1 MKLRYLFIAVFI
13 VAISIFAQETGQ
25 TFLSLKSTGVEEF
38 LKLHPDYDGRGTII
52 IILDTGVDM
61 GVDGML
67 KTSTGET
74 KVVDVQ
80 DFTGQGDVN
89 IYEADISKEEGKSLF
104 FNKERG
110 LSVKTNI
117 ASLISSADN
126 KYYIGG
132 FPEKQLMNSGSG
144 AADLNGNGNTDD
156 VYNLITYK
164 TNEEFWVVYFDTNAD
179 GDLTDEKPLRN
190 YKENQDAFLIP
201 NKKGLSPFTF
211 GLNIFPEDKIVS
223 LHFDDGSHGSHCA
236 GIAAGYDIGG
246 IGMNGVAPGAK
257 VISLKLGNNNYTGG
271 ATVTE
276 SMKKSYLYVDKLSKE
291 LGVPCIVSM
300 SYGVGSEI
308 EGRADIEKFL
318 DDLLRKNPYL
328 YVCVS
333 NGNNGP
339 GLSSA
344 GLPSSSQSVFASG
357 AVLTVEVGRDNY
369 GAQLKDDIILHFSS
383 RGGDTNKPDIISP
396 GAATSTVPNFTGR
409 DAFWGTSMAS
419 PYSAGVMA
427 LLLSAANKD
436 FPGVKIPAQLLY
448 RVVREG
454 AVKWEGYNILDQG
467 AGYINVMNAYELLK
481 KYLKNGEHKKFESY
495 TVTSF
500 APNQPDNRAQS
511 LYLRDAS
518 YLTGEEVFTFA
529 VSRNNIVGSD
539 NFYRSYNLKSDNNFL
554 MLVQKKTY
562 IRNNQQAMINVKI
575 DKSKITGPGLY
586 TGRII
591 GSRDDGS
598 NTPEFELT
606 ATIIVPFEFNSGN
619 DYKLIFNNQKV
630 DIGKVDRYFIKVP
643 AGQNTLKLTKSRVD
657 NTYCRTRMWIFDH
670 DGIDVYVS
678 PPFYSV
684 SNDQNFEVNHY
695 NLSPGIYE
703 INVDGFFLAADTSN
717 YNLSIELVSLQSD
730 YQKVLTQADNTINV
744 TTNNNRVYSYN
755 LTGEMIGY
763 ERKYNVAVDGSGVVR
778 LPFKLIKGE
787 ASRNFE
793 FTLSKEDFNKTTDFS
808 VMILNEE
815 GKALA
820 KNGLANKSGSLSIKN
835 SSDKDEVNYI
845 LEIIPAFTHKEG
857 KATLFIKEQ
866 TEFPSAISVD
876 VKDQNR
882 KATTLYPSNPKSL
895 KCSYAKPET
904 IVPEDAKVYGKIYFK
919 SPSTEKTEYELP
931 IYFKF

>member
-25 TFLSLKSTGVEEF
+25 TFLSLKSTGIEEF

-554 MLVQKKTY
+554 MPVQKKTY

>member
-1 MKLRYLFIAVFI
+1 MKLRYLFITVFI
-13 VAISIFAQETGQ
+13 TAISIFAQETGQ

-74 KVVDVQ
+74 KVIDVQ
-80 DFTGQGDVN
+80 DFTGQGNVI
-89 IYEADISKEEGKSLF
+89 IYDADLNREDSKTVF
-104 FNKERG
+104 TNKEMG
-110 LSVKTNI
+110 FSVKANL

-126 KYYIGG
+126 KYFIGA

-144 AADLNGNGNTDD
+144 AADLNGNGNSED
-156 VYNLITYK
+156 VYHLITFK

-190 YKENQDAFLIP
+190 FKEKQDAFYIP
-201 NKKGLSPFTF
+201 NKKGLAPFTF
-211 GLNIFPEDKIVS
+211 GLNIFPEEKIVS

-236 GIAAGYDIGG
+236 GIAAGYNIGG

-276 SMKKSYLYVDKLSKE
+276 SMKKSYLYADKLSKE

-308 EGRADIEKFL
+308 EGRADMEKFL
-318 DDLLRKNPYL
+318 DELLKNNPYL
-328 YVCVS
+328 YVSVS

-339 GLSSA
+339 GISSS
-344 GLPSSSQSVFASG
+344 GLPASSQSVFSSG

-369 GAQLKDDIILHFSS
+369 GAQLKNDIILHFSS
-383 RGGDTNKPDIISP
+383 RGGDTNKPDVISP

-409 DAFWGTSMAS
+409 DAFWGTSMAC

-427 LLLSAANKD
+427 LLLSSANKE

-448 RVVREG
+448 RVIREG
-454 AVKWEGYNILDQG
+454 AIQWDGYSILDQG
-467 AGYINVMNAYELLK
+467 AGYINVMNSYELLK
-481 KYLKNGEHKKFESY
+481 KYLKSGEAKKFESY

-500 APNQPDNRAQS
+500 APNHPDNRAAG

-518 YLTGEEVFTFA
+518 YLTGEEVFTFM
-529 VSRNNIVGSD
+529 VTRNNTIGSN
-539 NFYRSYNLKSDNNFL
+539 NFYRSYNLKSDNNWL
-554 MLVQKKTY
+554 TPVQKKTY
-562 IRNNQQAMINVKI
+562 IRNDQQAMVNVKI
-575 DKSKITGPGLY
+575 DKSKIAGPGFY
-586 TGRII
+586 TGKIVAT
-591 GSRDDGS
+591 RDDGS
-598 NTPEFELT
+598 NIPEFELT
-606 ATIIVPFEFNSGN
+606 ATIIIPYEFNSGN
-619 DYKLIFNNQKV
+619 NYTITANNQKV
-630 DIGKVDRYFIKVP
+630 DIGKVDRYFVKVP
-643 AGQNTLKLTKSRVD
+643 AGQNTLKLTKSRVN
-657 NTYCRTRMWIFDH
+657 NTYCRSRMWLFDH

-684 SNDQNFEVNHY
+684 NNDQKIEFNHY
-695 NLSPGIYE
+695 NLTPGIYE
-703 INVDGFFLAADTSN
+703 VNVDGFFLAADSSN

-730 YQKVLTQADNTINV
+730 YNKDLSTVDNTINI
-744 TTNNNRVYSYN
+744 TNNNNRAYAYN
-755 LTGEMIGY
+755 LSGEMLGY
-763 ERKYNVAVDGSGVVR
+763 EKNYSVAVDGSGTVR
-778 LPFKLIKGE
+778 LPFRLLKGE
-787 ASRNFE
+787 ASRNFN

-808 VMILNEE
+808 VMILDEN
-815 GKALA
+815 GKALS
-820 KNGLANKSGSLSIKN
+820 KNGLANKTGSLSIRN

-857 KATLFIKEQ
+857 KATLFVKEQ
-866 TEFPSAISVD
+866 TEFPSPISVD

-882 KATTLYPSNPKSL
+882 KATTLYPSNTRTL
-895 KCSYAKPET
+895 KCTFSKPEYN
-904 IVPEDAKVYGKIYFK
+904 VPGDSKVYGKIYFK

-931 IYFKF
+931 INFKF

>member
-1 MKLRYLFIAVFI
+1 MKIRYLFLTVFI
-13 VAISIFAQETGQ
+13 AAISIFAQETGQ
-25 TFLSLKSTGVEEF
+25 TFLSLNSTGVEEF

-61 GVDGML
+61 GVEGML

-74 KVVDVQ
+74 KVIDVQ
-80 DFTGQGDVN
+80 DFTGQGDVI
-89 IYEADISKEEGKSLF
+89 IYEADLTREDGKTVFSSKEKGY
-104 FNKERG
+104 
-110 LSVKTNI
+110 SVKANL
-117 ASLISSADN
+117 ASLLSSADN
-126 KYYIGG
+126 KYFIGA

-144 AADLNGNGNTDD
+144 SADLNGNGNTDD
-156 VYNLITYK
+156 VFHLIAYK

-179 GDLTDEKPLRN
+179 GDLSDEKPLRN
-190 YKENQDAFLIP
+190 YKEKQDAFLIP

-211 GLNIFPEDKIVS
+211 GLNIFPEDKIVT

-276 SMKKSYLYVDKLSKE
+276 SMKKSYLYADKLSKE

-308 EGRADIEKFL
+308 EGRADMEKFL
-318 DDLLRKNPYL
+318 DDLLKKNPYL
-328 YVCVS
+328 YVSVS

-369 GAQLKDDIILHFSS
+369 GAQLRNDILLHFSS

-409 DAFWGTSMAS
+409 DAFWGTSMAC

-427 LLLSAANKD
+427 LLLSAANKE
-436 FPGVKIPAQLLY
+436 FPGVKIPAQLLF
-448 RVVREG
+448 RIISEG
-454 AVKWEGYNILDQG
+454 AVKWEGYNNLDQG

-481 KYLKNGEHKKFESY
+481 KYLKNGEQKKFESY
-495 TVTSF
+495 TITSF
-500 APNQPDNRAQS
+500 APNHPDNRAAG

-518 YLTGEEVFTFA
+518 YLTGEEVFTFM
-529 VSRNNIVGSD
+529 VTRNNTIGSD
-539 NFYRSYNLKSDNNFL
+539 NFYRSYNLKSDNNWL
-554 MLVQKKTY
+554 LPVQKKTY
-562 IRNNQQAMINVKI
+562 IRNDQAAMVNVKF
-575 DKSKITGPGLY
+575 DKTKFTGPGLY
-586 TGRII
+586 TGKIV
-591 GSRDDGS
+591 GTRDDGS
-598 NTPEFELT
+598 NTPEFELI
-606 ATIIVPFEFNSGN
+606 ATVIVPFEFNSGN
-619 DYKLIFNNQKV
+619 NYKLDFNNKKV

-643 AGQNTLKLTKSRVD
+643 AGQNTLKLSKTRVD
-657 NTYCRTRMWIFDH
+657 NTYCRTRTWLFDH

-684 SNDQNFEVNHY
+684 NNDQNFEVNHY
-695 NLSPGIYE
+695 NLVPGIYE
-703 INVDGFFLAADTSN
+703 VSVDGFFLAADTSN
-717 YNLSIELVSLQSD
+717 YNLSIELVSLQAD
-730 YQKVLTQADNTINV
+730 YNKEITSTDNTINI
-744 TTNNNRVYSYN
+744 TNNNNRVVSYN
-755 LTGEMIGY
+755 LSGEMIGY
-763 ERKYNVAVDGSGVVR
+763 ERNYNVAVDGSGVLR
-778 LPFKLIKGE
+778 LPFKLVKGE

-808 VMILNEE
+808 VMVLNED

-820 KNGLANKSGSLSIKN
+820 KNGLANKTGSLSIKN

-866 TEFPSAISVD
+866 TEFPSTVPID

-882 KATTLYPSNPKSL
+882 KVTTLYPSNSRTL
-895 KCSYAKPET
+895 RCTFSKPENN
-904 IVPEDAKVYGKIYFK
+904 IPDDAKVYGKIYFK
-919 SPSTEKTEYELP
+919 SPTTEKTEYELP
-931 IYFKF
+931 IYYKF

>member
-61 GVDGML
+61 GVEGML
-67 KTSTGET
+67 RTSTGET

-110 LSVKTNI
+110 LSVKANI

-190 YKENQDAFLIP
+190 YKESQDAFLIP

-276 SMKKSYLYVDKLSKE
+276 SMKKSYLYADKLSKE

-448 RVVREG
+448 RIVREG

-481 KYLKNGEHKKFESY
+481 KYLMNGEHKKFESY

-500 APNQPDNRAQS
+500 APNHPDNRSQS

-554 MLVQKKTY
+554 MPVQKKTY

-619 DYKLIFNNQKV
+619 DYKLTFNNQKV
-630 DIGKVDRYFIKVP
+630 DIGEVDRYFIKVP

-717 YNLSIELVSLQSD
+717 YTLSIELVSLQSD
-730 YQKVLTQADNTINV
+730 YQKVLTQTDNTINV
-744 TTNNNRVYSYN
+744 TNNNNRVYSYN

-763 ERKYNVAVDGSGVVR
+763 ERKYSVAVDGSGVVR